1 MVDMEVDDIVLV
13 PIQLQAFVLNEK
25 VCNTGEDNDNGARI
39 IPITQPNYT
48 FLRLD
53 NFLIQSDVLNHA
65 DLHNAAPAQTNPR
78 TYDLG
83 AKTPGPR
90 TSRFGVYLHWI
101 LPQAYRSGVVVAD
114 SVPEDRHDYER
125 LKRGLPPRA
134 GQSGDGGHRN
144 TDTPEYLQPPTR
156 WIIVRKLDL
165 ETVDPPEAK
174 QYMKEYEAWVLESDY
189 LWDLDDIP
197 LDYDLQVDVSP
208 FIVGQS
214 GDGTDINEQ
223 AEVFIG
229 RKTPLEDYVV
239 ADSNEKY
246 ANISILRSGNQFFA
260 DFQLHNSNVFSI
272 LDNFEY
278 FDSPVSANRRCPNR
292 IGKGKHLKKA
302 TASYYLLGWHSSS
315 KTDPLFDESKK
326 FTHEEKLDGIFMT
339 LGESGRGGVVD
350 DFLDSTSPARLCLH
364 GAMYDVKWDLD
375 SKPDHVP
382 ADKYSEVLQ
391 NKDLPAV
398 SVGTTPLDALVA
410 YCTARKDKEKDTVI
424 EKLEEEILA
433 IDSLLHARDDGVEGQ
448 REAKDMVY
456 NWNFSRAQAGTHYFL
471 AGEDDGKQCKQPD
484 ESTIAALKELNEYQ
498 QVLDACGRAATQY
511 RWDMFSLWWEYATDV
526 ADKNP
531 TSASN
536 KAYLTKANDIATDID
551 NIQTYISDLR
561 DHIESLVG
569 NNDALKKSTLPFYYR
584 ARDPTVLLGGI
595 PSGWPEDF
603 SDNVDVRLSVQC
615 VASSTPPPEDLI
627 NLVPMIEST
636 FPEAPLAAASNLLM
650 EFWAL
655 FPDNLPTT
663 KPENGQTYPQFHAP
677 IKGET
682 DGKPPRD
689 QWQNRQ
695 PWFPLYMEWEVEYTH
710 VPFELWSLQE
720 QAARLSSPKM
730 VRYGIPAEDETPL
743 WQQMEKGDPSSSENT
758 RILSGRV
765 LILPQPSF
773 SLWAKVTQLFQ
784 DTPPKVLD
792 EYLNETDREYLL
804 KHLSRLSYLS
814 CPLTG
819 LTEGLLTLSTGAH
832 IKPENNYITDEG
844 EEYTVAMVNAEYP
857 KAGFDK
863 KNIEKIE
870 NNSGFTPY
878 ANQSDFSEADFC
890 PFKPATH
897 GQFR

>member
-1 MVDMEVDDIVLV
+1 MEVDDIVLV

-25 VCNTGEDNDNGARI
+25 VCNTGEDDDKGARI

-53 NFLIQSDVLNHA
+53 NFFIQSDVLNHA
-65 DLHNAAPAQTNPR
+65 DLHNAAPAQTNSR

-83 AKTPGPR
+83 ANPPGPR
-90 TSRFGVYLHWI
+90 TSRFGVYVHWI
-101 LPQAYRSGVVVAD
+101 LPQAYRSGVVAAD
-114 SVPEDRHDYER
+114 SVPDDRHDNER
-125 LKRGLPPRA
+125 LKRGLPARDEQP
-134 GQSGDGGHRN
+134 SEGGRRN
-144 TDTPEYLQPPTR
+144 KGTPEYLQPPTR

-165 ETVDPPEAK
+165 ESVDPPEAK

-197 LDYDLQVDVSP
+197 PDYDLQVDVSP

-214 GDGTDINEQ
+214 DGSTNIDEQ

-229 RKTPLEDYVV
+229 RKTPLEDYL
-239 ADSNEKY
+239 ADPDATY

-278 FDSPVSANRRCPNR
+278 FDTPVSANRRCPNR
-292 IGKGKHLKKA
+292 IGQGKHLKKA

-315 KTDPLFDESKK
+315 STDPLFDETKT
-326 FTHEEKLDGIFMT
+326 FTHEKKLEGIFMT
-339 LGESGRGGVVD
+339 LKESGLGNVAD
-350 DFLDSTSPARLCLH
+350 EFLNSTSPARLCLH

-375 SKPDHVP
+375 SKPEHVP
-382 ADKYSEVLQ
+382 ADDYSEILHNQ
-391 NKDLPAV
+391 DLPV
-398 SVGTTPLDALVA
+398 FSVGTTPLDALIT
-410 YCTARKDKEKDTVI
+410 YCTARKDKEKDNVI

-471 AGEDDGKQCKQPD
+471 AGEDDGKQCKRPD
-484 ESTIAALKELNEYQ
+484 DKTIAVLKELNEYQ
-498 QVLDACGRAATQY
+498 QVRDACDRAATQY
-511 RWDMFSLWWEYATDV
+511 RWDMFSLWWTYATDV

-531 TSASN
+531 RNKSN
-536 KAYLTKANDIATDID
+536 KDYKTKADDIATRLKK
-551 NIQTYISDLR
+551 IQSHMTDLGA
-561 DHIESLVG
+561 HIESLIG
-569 NNDALKKSTLPFYYR
+569 NTDALKKSTLPFYYR

-603 SDNVDVRLSVQC
+603 SKNVGVRLAVQC
-615 VASSTPPPEDLI
+615 VTNSTPPHQGLM
-627 NLVPMIEST
+627 NLVPIIEST
-636 FPEAPLAAASNLLM
+636 FPGAPLAAASNLLS

-655 FPDNLPTT
+655 LPDNLVAT
-663 KPENGQTYPQFHAP
+663 KPADGQTYPQFHAP
-677 IKGET
+677 LEGVI
-682 DGKPPRD
+682 DGTPPRD

-695 PWFPLYMEWEVEYTH
+695 PWFPLYVEWEVEYTH

-720 QAARLSSPKM
+720 QAARLSSPKV
-730 VRYGIPAEDETPL
+730 VRYGIPATDETPL
-743 WQQMEKGDPSSSENT
+743 WQQMAKGDPSPSENT
-758 RILSGRV
+758 RIISGRV

-773 SLWAKVTQLFQ
+773 SLMAKVKQLFD
-784 DTPPKVLD
+784 DTPPKLLD
-792 EYLNETDREYLL
+792 PYLDKSERQYLL
-804 KHLSRLSYLS
+804 DHLSRLSYLS

-832 IKPENNYITDEG
+832 IKPENNYVTDG
-844 EEYTVAMVNAEYP
+844 GQEYTMAMDAAEYP
-857 KAGFDK
+857 NAGFNK
-863 KNIEKIE
+863 TNIELIQ
-870 NNSGFTPY
+870 NTSAFTPY
-878 ANQSDFSEADFC
+878 ANLSDFSRAEFC